1 MKDFS
6 HNLIYSHQPVKQ
18 ALEKLNQLPDSLT
31 LFVLNEQQQMV
42 GTLTDGDIRRGLLQ
56 DKPVSGAIS
65 DFMFTGFRF
74 LRQNSFNI
82 QTIRQLRQLRI
93 KLVPLLDEQNHII
106 RVYDLIE
113 KRSVLPIDAVIMAGG
128 RGQRLSPLTDTVP
141 KPMLKI
147 ADKPIIEYNVD
158 RLNLY
163 GIHNLHITLNYL
175 GNQISKYFDNGSSRG
190 MNINYIEEN
199 QPLGTLGAVGLINH
213 FANEAVL
220 VMNSDLLTNIDL
232 EDFYAEF
239 ATQNADMLVASVPY
253 EVSVPYAVLEI
264 DDADNRIIS
273 FQEKPVY
280 TYQSSAGIYLI
291 KTNMLPYIPRN
302 RFYNATDLIETLIKE
317 GKRVGYYPILG
328 YWLDIGKPT
337 DYKKAQEDVKH
348 IRF

>member
-6 HNLIYSHQPVKQ
+6 PNLVYSHEPVKK

-31 LFVLNEQQQMV
+31 LFVLNEQQQLV
-42 GTLTDGDIRRGLLQ
+42 GTLTDGDIRRGLLN
-56 DKPVSGAIS
+56 DKPVSGLVS
-65 DFMFTGFRF
+65 DFMFTNFRF
-74 LRQNSFNI
+74 LRQNGFNV
-82 QTIRQLRQLRI
+82 QTIKQLKQQRI
-93 KLVPLLDEQNHII
+93 KLVPLLDAQNHIV
-106 RVYDLIE
+106 RMYDLVE
-113 KRSVLPIDAVIMAGG
+113 KRSVLPVDAVIMAGG
-128 RGQRLSPLTDTVP
+128 RGQRLSPLTDTIP

-147 ADKPIIEYNVD
+147 DGKPIIEYNVE

-163 GIHNLHITLNYL
+163 GIHNLHITINYL
-175 GNQISKYFDNGSSRG
+175 GSQISNYFGNGSSRG
-190 MNINYIEEN
+190 MNIHYVEEN
-199 QPLGTLGAVGLINH
+199 QPLGTLGAVGLLQH
-213 FANEAVL
+213 FENEAVL

-239 ATQNADMLVASVPY
+239 AAQNADMLVASVPY

-264 DDADNRIIS
+264 DERHNRIIS

-280 TYQSSAGIYLI
+280 TYQSSAGIYLL
-291 KTNMLPYIPRN
+291 KTTMLHYIPRN
-302 RFYNATDLIETLIKE
+302 HFYNATDLIETLIKE

-328 YWLDIGKPT
+328 YWLDIGKPA

>member
-1 MKDFS
+1 VKDFS
-6 HNLIYSHQPVKQ
+6 PNLIYSYEPVKK

-42 GTLTDGDIRRGLLQ
+42 GTLTDGDIRRGLLN
-56 DKPVSGAIS
+56 DKPVSGLVS

-74 LRQNSFNI
+74 LRQNGFSI
-82 QTIRQLRQLRI
+82 QTIKQLKQQRI
-93 KLVPLLDEQNHII
+93 KLVPLLDAQNHIV
-106 RVYDLIE
+106 RVYDLVE
-113 KRSVLPIDAVIMAGG
+113 KRSVLPVDAVIMAGG
-128 RGQRLSPLTDTVP
+128 RGQRLSPLTDTTP

-147 ADKPIIEYNVD
+147 DGKPIIEYNVE

-163 GIHNLHITLNYL
+163 GIHNLYITINYL
-175 GNQISKYFDNGSSRG
+175 GSHISTYFGNGSNRC
-190 MNINYIEEN
+190 MNIHYVEEN
-199 QPLGTLGAVGLINH
+199 QPLGTLGAVGLIPH
-213 FANEAVL
+213 FENEAVL
-220 VMNSDLLTNIDL
+220 IMNSDLLTNIDL

-239 ATQNADMLVASVPY
+239 TAQNADMLVASVPY

-264 DDADNRIIS
+264 DENHNRIIS

-291 KTNMLPYIPRN
+291 KTDMLHYIPKN
-302 RFYNATDLIETLIKE
+302 RFYNATDLIETLIRD

-328 YWLDIGKPT
+328 YWLDIGKPA
-337 DYKKAQEDVKH
+337 DYKKAQDDVKH